1 MSRKERKK
9 KRSAIGFIWILLI
22 VLLVVVFFRGN
33 FHHDMGDIIPPFFEF
48 GIAEY
53 EESDWNL
60 VLVNPENKLPRNWDI
75 EFTKL
80 RNGQQI
86 DSRIYPDLQA
96 MFDDMRAEG
105 IYPMVASGYRS
116 AKQQREQ
123 MDQKVAYFI
132 AQGYSRSD
140 AKDEAL
146 KWVAEVGY
154 SEHQT
159 GLAVDINADGVHST
173 GTQVYEWLAQNAW
186 RYGFVLRY
194 PADKVDITGTDYEPW
209 HYRYVG
215 YDAAREIH
223 ENGMCLE
230 EYLER

>member
-1 MSRKERKK
+1 MRHKRRKK
-9 KRSAIGFIWILLI
+9 KRNAIGFIWILLI

-33 FHHDMGDIIPPFFEF
+33 FNRVMENIISSVFEF

-75 EFTKL
+75 EFTEL
-80 RNGQQI
+80 RNGQRV
-86 DSRIYPDLQA
+86 DSRIYSDLQA

-132 AQGYSRSD
+132 SQGYSRSD